1 MCLCSRMVLLT
12 HCWTDT
18 STTSEDW
25 IANWEPYQQALEKG
39 QCKKRWVAD
48 SSSESHRGHRP
59 TLVIPLLFRVW
70 KVGRLSWRSLQ
81 IQLHIF
87 KGTLTFQRTFHTA
100 AGGGVVR
107 GMNGIL
113 QQNLV
118 SFFDFVIPWIWV
130 FPHKLSATTPV
141 FDKGIPRIS
150 LHKGNGCRALTR
162 SDF

>member
-1 MCLCSRMVLLT
+1 MGQVLNPHALLSCTTLFLWCQIDQMIVKNNCRYFIFSSSMCLCLCSRMALLT

-18 STTSEDW
+18 SSTSEDW

-87 KGTLTFQRTFHTA
+87 KGTLTFQRTFHTPGW
-100 AGGGVVR
+100 GGR
-107 GMNGIL
+107 ERN
-113 QQNLV
+113 V
-118 SFFDFVIPWIWV
+118 SD
-130 FPHKLSATTPV
+130 
-141 FDKGIPRIS
+141 
-150 LHKGNGCRALTR
+150 
-162 SDF
+162 